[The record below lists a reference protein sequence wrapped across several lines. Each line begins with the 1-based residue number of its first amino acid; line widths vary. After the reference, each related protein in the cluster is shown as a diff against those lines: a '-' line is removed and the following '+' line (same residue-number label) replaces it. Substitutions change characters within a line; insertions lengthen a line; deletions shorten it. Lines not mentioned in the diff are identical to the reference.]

1 MNASIYIWKREAL
14 LSNESVFTPN
24 TGLFVMPE
32 SRSVD
37 IDTPLDFEFVEFMLN
52 KTQIFLED

>member
-1 MNASIYIWKREAL
+1 
-14 LSNESVFTPN
+14 
-24 TGLFVMPE
+24 MPE